1 MATADTME
9 KYAYKAPTTT
19 AKYTGTGDE
28 WGSQAMWETAY
39 PNLMPALGMLQ
50 NAGINPMGGSVNG
63 SEAGSET
70 LGTVF
75 SGLNA
80 ESAAAKAAAQ
90 QQNQQA
96 AAAAAARNNSFR
108 NAAQILLQQRGRDP
122 YASLRAALQK
132 NAASAGKTGADAVA
146 ALKAA
151 LGQRQNPYANVQFN
165 TPMASSNPLAAYM
178 QQSGASTDQ
187 IDSLRNLLQS
197 WSADATAAD
206 QQMASRLGTAWQN
219 DQSSRLSDAATT
231 EAAFKQALASNLLT
245 QQGALDAQQQQYYND
260 LTNQLAQLAVE
271 SGMSLKD
278 LGVTL

>member
-19 AKYTGTGDE
+19 AKATGTADE
-28 WGSQAMWETAY
+28 FGSQALWEAAY
-39 PNLMPALGMLQ
+39 PNLMPAIEAAQAAGYAPAGDMGSAYTGTAFNML
-50 NAGINPMGGSVNG
+50 N
-63 SEAGSET
+63 EAT
-70 LGTVF
+70 KQQ
-75 SGLNA
+75 A
-80 ESAAAKAAAQ
+80 QQQAAAQ
-90 QQNQQA
+90 QAARQA
-96 AAAAAARNNSFR
+96 GAAAAARKNSFR
-108 NAAQILLQQRGRDP
+108 NAAQILLQQRSKDP

-132 NAASAGKTGADAVA
+132 NAAAAGKTGADAVA

-165 TPMASSNPLAAYM
+165 TPMPSSNPLAAYM

-206 QQMASRLGTAWQN
+206 QQMASRLSTSWQN